1 MYQLLFKYLLS
12 IFKFIYFMCINVL
25 PKHAV
30 CTPGTYRG
38 VKQASDLSE
47 LWVFGFSFLCVSL
60 GVCVTGDQS

>member
-1 MYQLLFKYLLS
+1 MFCLNMLCACL
-12 IFKFIYFMCINVL
+12 V
-25 PKHAV
+25 P
-30 CTPGTYRG
+30 RG

>member
-1 MYQLLFKYLLS
+1 
-12 IFKFIYFMCINVL
+12 MCINVL

-30 CTPGTYRG
+30 CMPGTYRG